1 MKIGFPVKLIL
12 SKSENLFSWKTNFY
26 TAAFRIGVENSFS
39 FRLKNNILA
48 KIHAHVSA
56 CT

>member
-39 FRLKNNILA
+39 FRLKNNIIA
-48 KIHAHVSA
+48 KILAHVSA